1 MPIKIHMNKYIKSL
15 MILFLL
21 GNTVFSHAQAQDT
34 LALAKKW
41 NESGKFHKASSIL
54 SEYYPNHTQDLYA
67 GWLYAL
73 SLHQSGKF
81 AKSQKI
87 YEHLTELFPNNYDLR
102 LDRINKLAESGRFNQ
117 VLEQIE
123 IEKASFPLSYQQEL
137 LNTKAKILFWQGDYD
152 KALKNVNAY
161 LAVNPNDGGALS
173 LKKRI
178 GLARRAWLNFDYT
191 YFGDDQPMI
200 KNTPSFRYQYY
211 INSNLT
217 AGAYVD
223 MFFYGYESKSE
234 LTNWTK
240 VNATYRL
247 FKSNVIIKAEIGNIY
262 YSTGNNALTGL
273 LSVTKGIIPRLSVT
287 AYAERAP
294 YLATTFSVD
303 DKVMATQ
310 GGISLDWKDDKGFMG
325 RLSYDISLFPEVDNS
340 YYTISGWFVSPS
352 LKIKNLGLRLGYGYN
367 FSTSEENTF
376 VPKHDLD
383 YIESNWT
390 EGYQIEGVYN
400 PFFSPQNQQV
410 HSIIGLVNYNL
421 NSRINL
427 GFDMG
432 YGFVG
437 EADSPVLY
445 LNKDEKGK
453 NFVDRGYYR
462 VSYHPL
468 YVNTFFSYKF
478 TDRLDVKLFY
488 KHQETFYYQSN
499 FLGISSRI
507 VF

>member
-1 MPIKIHMNKYIKSL
+1 MNKLIKSF

-21 GNTVFSHAQAQDT
+21 GITAFSFAQEQDT

-41 NESGKFHKASSIL
+41 NESGKPHKASSIL
-54 SEYYPNHTQDLYA
+54 SEYYPNHAQDLYA
-67 GWLYAL
+67 GWLYAI
-73 SLHQSGKF
+73 SLHQSGRF

-87 YEHLTELFPNNYDLR
+87 YDRLTALFPENYDLR
-102 LDRINKLAESGRFNQ
+102 LDRINKLAETGHFNQ

-123 IEKASFPLSYQQEL
+123 IEKANFPLSYQQEL
-137 LNTKAKILFWQGDYD
+137 LNTKAKIFFWQGDYD
-152 KALKNVNAY
+152 KALKNVKAY
-161 LAVNPNDGGALS
+161 IAVNPGDGSALS
-173 LKKRI
+173 LKKKI
-178 GLARRAWLNFDYT
+178 ELARKAWLNVDYT

-200 KNTPSFRYQYY
+200 KNTPSFRYQHY

-217 AGAYVD
+217 VGAYVD

-240 VNATYRL
+240 VNATYRF
-247 FKSNVIIKAEIGNIY
+247 FKSSMIIKAEIGNIY
-262 YSTGNNALTGL
+262 YSSGNNALTGL
-273 LSVTKGIIPRLSVT
+273 LSVTKGIIPNLSVT

-303 DKVMATQ
+303 KKVMVTQ
-310 GGISLDWKDDKGFMG
+310 SGVSLDWNDNKGFMG
-325 RLSYDISLFPEVDNS
+325 RLSYDISLFPEINNS
-340 YYTISGWFVSPS
+340 YYSISGWLVSPS
-352 LKIKNLGLRLGYGYN
+352 LKIKKVGLRLGYGYN
-367 FSTSEENTF
+367 YSTSEENTF
-376 VPKHDLD
+376 VSKYDLD

-390 EGYQIEGVYN
+390 TDYQIEGVYN
-400 PFFSPQNQQV
+400 PFFSPQNQHV
-410 HSIIGLVNYNL
+410 HSLIGLINYKP

-432 YGFVG
+432 YGFIG
-437 EADSPVLY
+437 EADSPILY
-445 LNKDEKGK
+445 LNKNDKGE
-453 NFVDRGYYR
+453 NFVDRDYYR

-478 TDRLDVKLFY
+478 TDRLDIKIFY
-488 KHQETFYYQSN
+488 KYQKTFYYQSN
-499 FLGISSRI
+499 LLGISSRI